1 MTISALTASQID
13 TITDPAVYDLTKSP
27 YGLTVTNGGIT
38 NVSLGP
44 GLNTTQTLDID
55 TYQGQMV
62 TVQHTI
68 SDMDVEMLKMNMG
81 EFKDEVKKQLLRKL
95 MDEIVKNNL
104 IEFTSQTDVVNNH
117 THYRAR
123 IYATPDAQI
132 RRIRKSMKV

>member
-1 MTISALTASQID
+1 MTLQALTASQID
-13 TITDPAVYDLTKSP
+13 SLTVTPYDPHKVP
-27 YGLTVTNGGIT
+27 LTVTNGSI
-38 NVSLGP
+38 LGHT
-44 GLNTTQTLDID
+44 GLNAVTSVDID

-68 SDMDVEMLKMNMG
+68 SDVDLEMLKMSMG

-104 IEFTSQTDVVNNH
+104 IEFTSQTDVANNH

-123 IYATPDAQI
+123 IYATPDSQI
-132 RRIRKSMKV
+132 RRIRKNVMGMLR